1 MADDI
6 KITRADFELACKI
19 VAALDFRES
28 PLDTVAKVLAEHHE
42 DQENRIAELE
52 GENARLHALAKAN
65 NDLARHEGSGRK
77 SAMREVTVLREAL
90 THLVRS
96 LDELIA
102 ESGGV
107 YGLHMNGDPA
117 PWSSLTEGGHF
128 EEWLIELERARAA
141 LNQEKNNG

>member
-52 GENARLHALAKAN
+52 GEKYKAFT
-65 NDLARHEGSGRK
+65 DGLEAAAEICGSMAETTYDDTDAFEAATGCE
-77 SAMREVTVLREAL
+77 SAIMQVVKDQRREQAQ
-90 THLVRS
+90 
-96 LDELIA
+96 
-102 ESGGV
+102 
-107 YGLHMNGDPA
+107 
-117 PWSSLTEGGHF
+117 
-128 EEWLIELERARAA
+128 ARAA

>member
-77 SAMREVTVLREAL
+77 SSMREITTLRDAL
-90 THLVRS
+90 AGLMPDNLGVIPTSMADSDILP
-96 LDELIA
+96 LDVSIGELR
-102 ESGGV
+102 
-107 YGLHMNGDPA
+107 
-117 PWSSLTEGGHF
+117 
-128 EEWLIELERARAA
+128 RARAA